1 MKLNITIYI
10 IFFHFIVSAQKT
22 NSIDKI
28 MGQIGDNIILQSDIE
43 SQKLQ
48 LIQENKQI
56 GIQSDCSILEDL
68 LFQNLL
74 LNQAE
79 LDSIKITDAQ
89 VDGEME
95 NRIRVIENQIGGRQK
110 MEEFYGKTITQ
121 IKNEFRPLI
130 RKRLMSEEMQRQITS
145 SASVTPKEIESFYNK
160 LPVDSIPLINTKLSF
175 QQIVVFPKI
184 TQDDK
189 QLTINKLKEIRE
201 EIIKGKSFETQAR
214 LHSQDPGS
222 ASQGGKIK
230 ASRGMMVPQ
239 FESTAFS
246 LKEGE
251 ISNVF
256 ETDYGY
262 HIIQLLERKGD
273 DYTCRHI
280 LMIPEFNR
288 QSLSEASTKMEEC
301 FQKLKQNQT
310 TWDEAVLAYSNDVNT
325 KQNKGIITNPITG
338 EQSWSSEDLNQ
349 IDQQIFLLTNA
360 LNKGDLTQPSLYF
373 DFNEKKQGIR
383 IVRLMNRTSPHRAN
397 LKEDYALIQRA
408 TEASKKE
415 EILSKWVID
424 KIGNA
429 FIKIDSNLSECKF
442 KYPWWLNTIK

>member
-28 MGQIGDNIILQSDIE
+28 VGQIGDNIILQSDIE

-442 KYPWWLNTIK
+442 KYPWLNTIK

>member
-28 MGQIGDNIILQSDIE
+28 VGQIGDNIILQSDIE

-239 FESTAFS
+239 FESTVFS

-442 KYPWWLNTIK
+442 KYPWLNTIK

>member
-1 MKLNITIYI
+1 MKLNLTVYI
-10 IFFHFIVSAQKT
+10 ILFHFLVSAQKT

-28 MGQIGDNIILQSDIE
+28 VGQIGDNIILQSDIE

-56 GIQSDCSILEDL
+56 DLQSDCSILEDL

-160 LPVDSIPLINTKLSF
+160 LPVDSIPLINAKLSF

-442 KYPWWLNTIK
+442 KYPWLNTIK